1 MWSLGMRTL
10 EVGICAYCN
19 RIVVYLE
26 ALVPNPFLGYRV
38 GAPYKAQFLRHHAR
52 KQKEGLAARSFKE
65 GLFYANYLSR
75 GVIKGK
81 ADKAASL
88 NKFSD

>member
-38 GAPYKAQFLRHHAR
+38 GAPYKAQFLRHLAR

-65 GLFYANYLSR
+65 GLFYIRSMEACVFELGPKTLEIR
-75 GVIKGK
+75 R
-81 ADKAASL
+81 
-88 NKFSD
+88 F